1 MSDYGLSERYT
12 IGDFVRAVL
21 AIDNEDDAAEFYAGH
36 VAHIQRTIDKGEW
49 NSSSTAEE
57 GAKSNIGWCFGEG
70 MSDERRAMWV
80 KVCGASATPCSGQ
93 KFLPPRKTSRW
104 ARRWGRS

>member
-12 IGDFVRAVL
+12 IEDFVCAVL
-21 AIDNEDDAAEFYAGH
+21 AIDNEDDAAKFYAGH

-80 KVCGASATPCSGQ
+80 KVCGASHPVFGTKVPTAGEAFKMGETMGGS
-93 KFLPPRKTSRW
+93 
-104 ARRWGRS
+104 